1 MVLLI
6 SKDGDNME
14 RLLVI
19 EDDDS
24 ILFALQIALLNEGYQ
39 VAHATTYEKATQILK
54 QSFDLIILD
63 VNLPDGSGFDLCQS
77 VRSES
82 QVPIIFLSALD
93 TSDDIVFGLKLEA
106 DDYVTKPF
114 QLSQLLLRIR
124 NVLRRTSPQS
134 KTIVQIQHITIDF
147 QQAKVYHN
155 QQPLELSALEYRLFE
170 YLVRHRGQMLSRG
183 QMLEHIWDL
192 AGNFVNDNTLSVYVK
207 RLREKIEIDPS
218 NPKLILTVRG
228 MGYKIV

>member
-1 MVLLI
+1 
-6 SKDGDNME
+6 ME
-14 RLLVI
+14 RLLII

-24 ILFALQIALLNEGYQ
+24 ILFALQIALNNEGYQ
-39 VAHATTYEKATQILK
+39 VTHAKTYQEATQILK

-77 VRSES
+77 IRSES

-147 QQAKVYHN
+147 QQATVYHN

-183 QMLEHIWDL
+183 QLLEHIWDL

-207 RLREKIEIDPS
+207 RLRERIEFDPS
-218 NPKLILTVRG
+218 NPTLILTVRG
-228 MGYKIV
+228 MGYKII